1 MNKFQNF
8 LKQKNNSFVP
18 VWFMRQAGRYLPEFR
33 KIRKENPNFI
43 DLCLNSKLS
52 SEITLQPIKRF
63 NVDAAI
69 IFSDI
74 LIVPYTL
81 NQNVVFEKKI
91 GPILSDFNIEN
102 FLKNNKLN
110 FINKLNPVYEAIR
123 ITRKNLDKKKSLIAF
138 VGAPWTLLVY
148 MFGLKTKEDKLDID
162 KYNKKISEI
171 NIVLDKLIEYLKF
184 HINKQVEAGADIVQI
199 FDSWAGLIPD
209 DKINKYC
216 YQPNLELFNF
226 CLEKNI
232 PTILFPKGINKKY
245 LEFVNVVKPQ
255 IINIDYNLNPEWAAE
270 KLNGVCIQGGMNP
283 NILLKD
289 EKEIFKEAERYLKI
303 FKDYP
308 YIFNLGHG
316 LLPETNPDKV
326 SKLIKFVRGYR

>member
-8 LKQKNNSFVP
+8 LKQKNNSFIP
-18 VWFMRQAGRYLPEFR
+18 IWFMRQAGRYLPEFR
-33 KIRKENPNFI
+33 KIRKENPSFI

-74 LIVPYTL
+74 LMVPYAL
-81 NQNVVFEKKI
+81 NQKVVFEKNI

-102 FLKNNKLN
+102 FLKNNKLD

-123 ITRKNLDKKKSLIAF
+123 TTRKNLDKKKSLIAF

-162 KYNKKISEI
+162 KY
-171 NIVLDKLIEYLKF
+171 
-184 HINKQVEAGADIVQI
+184 
-199 FDSWAGLIPD
+199 
-209 DKINKYC
+209 C
-216 YQPNLELFNF
+216 YQPNLELLNF

-232 PTILFPKGINKKY
+232 PTILFPKGINNKY

-283 NILLKD
+283 SILLQE

-326 SKLIKFVRGYR
+326 LKLIKFVRDYR